1 MAWAASL
8 RGPSL
13 TPIKQLENLGVA
25 RALGRSYLFHLY
37 SLSEDLQNDK
47 GRLSGEIAAGGYRR
61 GQIWTLR

>member
-37 SLSEDLQNDK
+37 SLSEDLQND
-47 GRLSGEIAAGGYRR
+47 RGEAFWRNCSWG
-61 GQIWTLR
+61 L

>member
-1 MAWAASL
+1 MAWVASL

-25 RALGRSYLFHLY
+25 RALGNYLFHLY
-37 SLSEDLQNDK
+37 SLSEDFQNDR